1 MKVELAKPKKDGIE
15 KTQEEC
21 LNSFSKVLQCH
32 GIANNTFLRNA
43 GFTTNLSRSKS
54 KSKPKRRLR
63 SKSLSFYVLEELLK
77 EERAIVAAQ
86 RVVIHRITAGLEAS
100 QAHLGNILR
109 KCGRCWIP
117 QWTLTVK
124 GVPWLCERVCDAELF
139 CWCFYLH
146 LLCTW
151 WLFPWWCGFNEN
163 WMDWMHQYLIKV

>member
-109 KCGRCWIP
+109 KCGRC
-117 QWTLTVK
+117 
-124 GVPWLCERVCDAELF
+124 
-139 CWCFYLH
+139 
-146 LLCTW
+146 
-151 WLFPWWCGFNEN
+151 
-163 WMDWMHQYLIKV
+163 

>member
-1 MKVELAKPKKDGIE
+1 MSLLEQFKVCQTSRNGLTGHFAQSVISDMKVELAKPKKDGIE

-109 KCGRCWIP
+109 KCGRC
-117 QWTLTVK
+117 
-124 GVPWLCERVCDAELF
+124 
-139 CWCFYLH
+139 
-146 LLCTW
+146 
-151 WLFPWWCGFNEN
+151 
-163 WMDWMHQYLIKV
+163 